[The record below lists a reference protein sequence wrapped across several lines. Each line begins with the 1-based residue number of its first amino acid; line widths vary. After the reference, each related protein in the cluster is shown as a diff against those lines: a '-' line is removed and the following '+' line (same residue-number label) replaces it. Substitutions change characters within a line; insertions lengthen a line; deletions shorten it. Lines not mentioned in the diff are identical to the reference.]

1 MTRYLIAIAAAIAFF
16 SAPAFAVPVV
26 WTVSGVTFDD
36 GGTAS
41 GQFTFDPDTK
51 TFGHFSIS
59 VAGGNLGNFPAIT
72 YAQTNASAF
81 EDNLSNPQDSVL
93 FELND
98 GSQRTLRMTPVSALS
113 NSGGTV
119 ALNLNTSGGNS
130 GGVECFNCGPARTIT
145 AGSLVGVPPPP
156 LSSVRNAPMLSTWA
170 TILLGLTV
178 AAVGLLAGRR
188 KARAVAPRR
197 G

>member
-41 GQFTFDPDTK
+41 GQFIFDPDTK

-59 VAGGNLGNFPAIT
+59 VAGGNLGSFPAIT
-72 YAQTNASAF
+72 YDQNNSTPSD
-81 EDNLSNPQDSVL
+81 DNLSNPQDSVL

-98 GSQRTLRMTPVSALS
+98 ASQRTLRMTPVSALS
-113 NSGGTV
+113 NAGGTI
-119 ALNLNTSGGNS
+119 AMNLATSGGGA
-130 GGVECFNCGPARTIT
+130 GGVECFNCGPFRLIT
-145 AGSLVGVPPPP
+145 AGNFIGAPPPP
-156 LSSVRNAPMLSTWA
+156 LTSVRNAPMLSTWA
-170 TILLGLTV
+170 AILLGLTV
-178 AAVGLLAGRR
+178 AAAGLLAGRR

-197 G
+197 R